1 VRTLHIVTT
10 LMASWLGM
18 QAVHELGH
26 VAGAVLTGAA
36 VERVVLHPLSLSR
49 TDLGRN
55 PSPLVVAW
63 SGPVLGALLP
73 LALWIATRAPGMPL
87 AYLARFFA
95 GFCLVANGVYIGT
108 GVFDPIGDS
117 STMARHGSATWP
129 FALFAM
135 ATAPPGLWLWHREG
149 RHFGLGPRAEK
160 VSGVATV
167 VTATASIFFVT
178 LGCATGR

>member
-1 VRTLHIVTT
+1 
-10 LMASWLGM
+10 MASWLGM
-18 QAVHELGH
+18 QAVHEVGH

-49 TDLGRN
+49 TDLGKN

-73 LALWIATRAPGMPL
+73 VALWIAIRALGMPL

-95 GFCLVANGVYIGT
+95 GFCLVANGVYIGM

-117 STMARHGSATWP
+117 STIARHGAASWP
-129 FALFAM
+129 LALFAVA
-135 ATAPPGLWLWHREG
+135 ATPAGLWLWHREG

-160 VSGVATV
+160 VSGTAAALTTAACVLLVA
-167 VTATASIFFVT
+167 